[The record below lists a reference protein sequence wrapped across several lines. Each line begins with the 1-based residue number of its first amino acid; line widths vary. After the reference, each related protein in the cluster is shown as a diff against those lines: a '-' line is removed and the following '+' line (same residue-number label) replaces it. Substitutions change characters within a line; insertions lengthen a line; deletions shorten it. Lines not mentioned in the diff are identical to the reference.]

1 MDVVVK
7 IQKISKTFPGVK
19 ALDNVDLVVNRGEI
33 LGLVG
38 RNGAGKSTLMHILC
52 GVLRPDT
59 GKIIVDS
66 KEYSYMTP
74 REAICNGIVLVPQ
87 SSRLILELSV
97 AENIML
103 SSYPCNSLG
112 LIKWKDIY
120 REAEERLKRIGL
132 NIDVKTPVKML
143 KPVEQKMIEIAKAI
157 FTPNMKLLILDEPT
171 AALPLDDIQVLFN
184 FVRGLKAHNIS
195 IIYISHHLEEVF
207 EICDRVAVMVNGKI
221 IGTYPISELDM
232 PSLVKLVSGG
242 DMSVYS
248 RKREELKSRA
258 EPILKLED
266 CTLENIFHNVSLEIY
281 PKEIIGFTGLRGS
294 GASELAQ
301 TLYGIKKLD
310 SGRILFEGSDLD
322 LDLLNPSRAI
332 GLGIVYLPEDRR
344 RLGLINIRSVKENI
358 TLPVL
363 KQLLNK
369 FKLLDLKKESSLA
382 SEYVDRLGIVTP
394 SLDQAVEHLSGGNQ
408 QKVLFARAMVTQPKL
423 LILEEPTQGID
434 IRTKNEIYKI
444 LGELSIRG
452 ITIIVVSTEVQELL
466 DNCDRIYVFF
476 NGQITAEVSPIKEKV
491 SKEDL
496 ILKIEGR

>member
-1 MDVVVK
+1 
-7 IQKISKTFPGVK
+7 
-19 ALDNVDLVVNRGEI
+19 
-33 LGLVG
+33 
-38 RNGAGKSTLMHILC
+38 
-52 GVLRPDT
+52 
-59 GKIIVDS
+59 
-66 KEYSYMTP
+66 
-74 REAICNGIVLVPQ
+74 
-87 SSRLILELSV
+87 
-97 AENIML
+97 
-103 SSYPCNSLG
+103 
-112 LIKWKDIY
+112 
-120 REAEERLKRIGL
+120 
-132 NIDVKTPVKML
+132 
-143 KPVEQKMIEIAKAI
+143 MIEIARAI

-184 FVRGLKAHNIS
+184 FVRGLKVRNIS

-221 IGTYPISELDM
+221 IGTYPVSELDM
-232 PSLVKLVSGG
+232 PYLVKLVSGE

-248 RKREELKSRA
+248 RKREEHKNRI
-258 EPILKLED
+258 EPILKLEN
-266 CTLENIFHNVSLEIY
+266 CTLEDSFQNVSLEIY
-281 PKEIIGFTGLRGS
+281 PREIIGFTGLRGS

-310 SGRILFEGSDLD
+310 SGRILFEGRD

-332 GLGIVYLPEDRR
+332 RLGIIYLPEDRK
-344 RLGLINIRSVKENI
+344 RLGVINIRSVKENI

-363 KQLLNK
+363 KQLLNN
-369 FKLLDLKKESSLA
+369 FKLLDLKRENSLA
-382 SEYVDRLGIVTP
+382 SEYVERLGIVTP
-394 SLDQAVEHLSGGNQ
+394 SLDQDVEHLSGGNQ
-408 QKVLFARAMVTQPKL
+408 QKVLFARAIVTQPKL

-452 ITIIVVSTEVQELL
+452 ITIIVVSTEVQEIL

-476 NGQITAEVSPIKEKV
+476 NGQITAEISPIKEKL